1 MQTTIVP
8 GVWTWSRWQADRA
21 MFFNAWFVAGDG
33 GNMVVDPLE
42 PDSDDLAFVDERGLA
57 AVVITNRDH
66 ERAAALFAQRY
77 DVPVIASLP
86 DANEISVPVARTLAH
101 GESIFGWSV
110 VGFDGFKTPGE
121 FALVHRS
128 SRSAITGDAL
138 WGVPAGAVRLMP
150 DEKLEDP
157 ARAAL
162 SVRQLM
168 ALGVRHL
175 LVGDGMP
182 VFHHG
187 WEALVDMLD
196 ARDGVLTRRV
206 NLDELAFVPDGG
218 PPPYTGAA
226 AEVGRL
232 LGATRLGYAL
242 GVLERGEVYCP
253 NHWHTQE
260 EEAFVVWS
268 GTPTLRT
275 PQGTFELRPG
285 DVIAFATG
293 ERGAHRL
300 SNEGD
305 TSAVILMFAN
315 IDPGDVC
322 HYPDSRKLLV
332 ETTGVIVRSEPALD
346 YFEGER

>member
-1 MQTTIVP
+1 
-8 GVWTWSRWQADRA
+8 
-21 MFFNAWFVAGDG
+21 
-33 GNMVVDPLE
+33 
-42 PDSDDLAFVDERGLA
+42 
-57 AVVITNRDH
+57 
-66 ERAAALFAQRY
+66 
-77 DVPVIASLP
+77 
-86 DANEISVPVARTLAH
+86 
-101 GESIFGWSV
+101 
-110 VGFDGFKTPGE
+110 
-121 FALVHRS
+121 
-128 SRSAITGDAL
+128 
-138 WGVPAGAVRLMP
+138 
-150 DEKLEDP
+150 
-157 ARAAL
+157 
-162 SVRQLM
+162 
-168 ALGVRHL
+168 L